1 MSYFPRV
8 YFLDKKSNSDEYVF
22 ITEPSEVKFDKIDL
36 EILKLMSGNAR
47 VPIIDLADKLKMTTK
62 TISSRIKELESK
74 KIIVGY
80 RTMFDLEKLEE
91 QYFKVFIMTH
101 NVTEQKERD
110 FRLFI
115 KQHPRV
121 IYDNE
126 VLGGADFE
134 IEIQVE
140 SLIQLREFLNEM
152 KEKFSD
158 IINDYS
164 TMLFYKEHKYIFFP
178 E

>member
-1 MSYFPRV
+1 M
-8 YFLDKKSNSDEYVF
+8 
-22 ITEPSEVKFDKIDL
+22 
-36 EILKLMSGNAR
+36 
-47 VPIIDLADKLKMTTK
+47 
-62 TISSRIKELESK
+62 
-74 KIIVGY
+74 
-80 RTMFDLEKLEE
+80 
-91 QYFKVFIMTH
+91 
-101 NVTEQKERD
+101 TEQKERD